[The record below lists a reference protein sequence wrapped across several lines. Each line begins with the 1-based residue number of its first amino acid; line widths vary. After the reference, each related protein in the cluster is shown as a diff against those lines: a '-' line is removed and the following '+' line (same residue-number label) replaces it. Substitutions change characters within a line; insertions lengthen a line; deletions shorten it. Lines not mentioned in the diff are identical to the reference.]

1 MPWEQEKTPEQYST
15 NLALPCDIEVQASN
29 GASDY
34 GNKYGEPVVTGFT
47 RSFGQRLPN
56 GQRVEWIK
64 PIMFTAGVGML
75 DSRHSTKGSP
85 EPGYIVC
92 KVGGPAYRIGL
103 GGGAASS
110 RSQGTV
116 DSSLDFNAVQRGD
129 AEMENRMNRFI
140 RACVELGSNNPII
153 SIHDQVCIFII
164 LILLLIITLFLSY
177 RVLVVMEMYLK
188 KLLIQW
194 ELNMI

>member
-1 MPWEQEKTPEQYST
+1 MGPLIMVILKPTFIVVTLYLSIIFLIYT
-15 NLALPCDIEVQASN
+15 LNYDN
-29 GASDY
+29 K

-56 GQRVEWIK
+56 GQRTEWIK

-75 DSRHSTKGSP
+75 DSRHATKGSP

-116 DSSLDFNAVQRGD
+116 DSTLDFNAVQRGD

-153 SIHDQVCIFII
+153 SIHDQVHIF
-164 LILLLIITLFLSY
+164 LFSLLSSSSHC
-177 RVLVVMEMYLK
+177 
-188 KLLIQW
+188 
-194 ELNMI
+194 